1 VSTRSR
7 SAGHGVFGGPPPR
20 VELVPPS
27 VGSAGLDMVELAAMF
42 DLYADEW
49 QQRVLY
55 GAQGEREDGKHAA
68 FEVGV
73 VVPRQN
79 GKDAILEIRTIGG
92 LLVLEERLITYS
104 AHQFDTSLEAFRRLL
119 HYFEN
124 YDDLSRRVKR
134 VSKSHGEEGIELLS
148 GQRVR
153 FRTRTAGGGRGFTGD
168 CLFLNEA
175 MILRETS
182 IGALFPTLSARPNP
196 QVWYTGSAVDK
207 FVHEHGVVLAR
218 VRERALR
225 GDPRLAYFEWSAAD
239 DLDLLDPDDRDGW
252 RSANPALGVRI
263 TEEFVE
269 SERRA
274 MDPKTF
280 AVERLG
286 VGDWPATEQDRADR
300 ISGEAWSAC
309 QDASAKPASVGCL
322 AFDVRPDRSGAT
334 ISAAAVGEGGLRFVQ
349 TLRHGAGTGWVA
361 KALAE
366 AVVQHG
372 AVPVFYDE
380 KSPAAALV
388 TQVERAGVELTS
400 VNGPEYAAACG
411 AFFDSVQ
418 QRTLRHGGEPELT
431 AAARG
436 AARRPLGDA
445 WAWSRKS
452 SAVDIGPVVAATL
465 ALRGVDRELES
476 VYEDRGLLVLTLD

>member
-1 VSTRSR
+1 
-7 SAGHGVFGGPPPR
+7 
-20 VELVPPS
+20 
-27 VGSAGLDMVELAAMF
+27 MVELAQMF
-42 DLYADEW
+42 DLYADPW
-49 QQRVLY
+49 QEHVLV

-79 GKDAILEIRTIGG
+79 GKDGIIEIRTLGG
-92 LLVLEERLITYS
+92 LLILEERLITVS
-104 AHQFDTSLEAFRRLL
+104 AHQFDTSLETFRRLL

-124 YDDLSRRVKR
+124 YDELTRRVKR

-168 CLFLNEA
+168 CLFMNEA

-182 IGALFPTLSARPNP
+182 MGALFPTMSARPNP
-196 QVWYTGSAVDK
+196 QLYYLGSPVDK
-207 FVHEHGVVLAR
+207 AVHEHGIVLAR

-225 GDPRLAYFEWSAAD
+225 GEPRLAYFEYASADSLETVDAD
-239 DLDLLDPDDRDGW
+239 DREGW
-252 RSANPALGVRI
+252 YAANPALGVRI

-269 SERRA
+269 AEQRA

-286 VGDWPATEQDRADR
+286 VGDWPDTVQDETNRITE
-300 ISGEAWSAC
+300 EAWKAC
-309 QDASAKPASVGCL
+309 LAPDAKPASLACV
-322 AFDVRPDRSGAT
+322 AFDVRPDRSSAT
-334 ISAAAVGEGGLRFVQ
+334 ISAAAPAEGDGLRFIQ

-366 AVVQHG
+366 IVQRHAPG
-372 AVPVFYDE
+372 RVLYDE

-388 TQVERAGVELTS
+388 SQVERAGVQLTP
-400 VNGPEYAAACG
+400 VQGPEYAAACQV
-411 AFFDSVQ
+411 FFDSVNQ
-418 QRTLRHGGEPELT
+418 ATLRHGGESELT

-445 WAWSRKS
+445 WAWSRKN
-452 SAVDIGPVVAATL
+452 SAVDISPLVAATL

-476 VYEDRGLLVLTLD
+476 AYESEELMIA